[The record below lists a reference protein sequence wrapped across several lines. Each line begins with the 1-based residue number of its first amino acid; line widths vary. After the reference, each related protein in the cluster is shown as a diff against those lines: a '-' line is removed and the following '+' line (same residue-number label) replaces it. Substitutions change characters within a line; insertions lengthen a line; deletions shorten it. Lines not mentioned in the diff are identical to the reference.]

1 MTPIILGSSRSWSRC
16 ITASTHICPKNSF
29 SPPTSLDDSV
39 VMAHFFNSSRFSAA
53 SLPSMDTV
61 GEKKHDVILIARTEI
76 QYTIGKKK

>member
-1 MTPIILGSSRSWSRC
+1 
-16 ITASTHICPKNSF
+16 
-29 SPPTSLDDSV
+29 LDDSV